1 MIEVSFEHWK
11 YEFSEEDLQY
21 GSSHFGEGEARKNL
35 RDALDKARSTGKAK
49 RITKDSID
57 FTESHIICANE
68 SFPEAAIADPIA
80 DLEVWNEWRSGVRIF
95 PYSGQYSKL
104 SITNQPGKGSSPS
117 SIGVVGEIMAGLF
130 GQAIISPWV
139 LVRVIRRWPDFIFY
153 TNDGRYAFL
162 EAKAFTSKNK
172 NASVNSLDNVLEA
185 TLGECLL
192 NAVRHQTID
201 PVVKIFYSFTQIKE
215 IQPNIRLA
223 VTFLELDVPDSRR
236 NNTKISAPQPL
247 IDGLAERAIQKAI
260 NQYMT
265 ENRLDE
271 LRRNQIDKIKSKIKF
286 LANNLI
292 EEVLNDFKSL
302 SNHDSNSKAYSFKEM
317 DIDIRRIEKSIDKQV
332 RDFKIPEV
340 AEDMLLLPSYIQRD
354 DGFVRRLSFG
364 SLYRR
369 DLRIKEQVEVN
380 KEWESNWKLA
390 NKPWKEN
397 SDKTYWR
404 FGSVAFSLVQ
414 RKSEF

>member
-80 DLEVWNEWRSGVRIF
+80 DLQVWNEWRSGVRIF

-172 NASVNSLDNVLEA
+172 NASGNSLDDVSDA

-201 PVVKIFYSFTQIKE
+201 PGVKIFYSFTQIKE
-215 IQPNIRLA
+215 IEPNILLA

-236 NNTKISAPQPL
+236 NTTKISAPQPL

-271 LRRNQIDKIKSKIKF
+271 LRGNQIDKIKSKIKF
-286 LANNLI
+286 LANKLI

-302 SNHDSNSKAYSFKEM
+302 SNDDSNAKAYSFKEM
-317 DIDIRRIEKSIDKQV
+317 DIDTRRIEKSIDKQV

-369 DLRIKEQVEVN
+369 DLRIKEQIEVSQ
-380 KEWESNWKLA
+380 KWESNWKLA

>member
-21 GSSHFGEGEARKNL
+21 GSSHFGEGEAKKNL
-35 RDALDKARSTGKAK
+35 RDALYKACDTRKAK
-49 RITKDSID
+49 HITKGSID

-130 GQAIISPWV
+130 GQAIISPWI

-172 NASVNSLDNVLEA
+172 NYSVNSLDDVSEA

-201 PVVKIFYSFTQIKE
+201 PFVKIFYSFTQIKE
-215 IQPNIRLA
+215 IEPNIRLS

-236 NNTKISAPQPL
+236 ITTKISAPQPL

-260 NQYMT
+260 HQYMI
-265 ENRLDE
+265 EEGLGE
-271 LRRNQIDKIKSKIKF
+271 LRGNEINKNKIKF
-286 LANNLI
+286 LAHQSI
-292 EEVLNDFKSL
+292 ETVLNDFKL
-302 SNHDSNSKAYSFKEM
+302 MSNHDFNSNDYSCEQLTA
-317 DIDIRRIEKSIDKQV
+317 DIDIERIRIEKSIDKQV
-332 RDFKIPEV
+332 RDFKIP
-340 AEDMLLLPSYIQRD
+340 
-354 DGFVRRLSFG
+354 
-364 SLYRR
+364 
-369 DLRIKEQVEVN
+369 
-380 KEWESNWKLA
+380 
-390 NKPWKEN
+390 
-397 SDKTYWR
+397 
-404 FGSVAFSLVQ
+404 
-414 RKSEF
+414 